1 MERMDVLLVY
11 LIMMS
16 PFVVFASWVAT
27 RFAMDG
33 IARDCEI
40 RHSWLVW
47 IPAADYWILGGI
59 SDHCRMAA
67 RGQKRSARVVLL
79 ILRSVQTLLWAAFL
93 WCVIGGILDAITV
106 LGKGA
111 PDRAAV
117 LIISDGILDG
127 LWWLFPAL
135 VLGVVVFVGRVMAL
149 YDLYTT
155 FTPEKRMGYLLLSIC
170 PVLNLIAL
178 PGCLQRCRKDRS
190 AQPETL

>member
-1 MERMDVLLVY
+1 MERMNVLLVY

-67 RGQKRSARVVLL
+67 RGQKRSARMVLL

-135 VLGVVVFVGRVMAL
+135 VLGVVVFAAVAL
-149 YDLYTT
+149 AVKAITKDDLRA
-155 FTPEKRMGYLLLSIC
+155 FR
-170 PVLNLIAL
+170 
-178 PGCLQRCRKDRS
+178 RRK
-190 AQPETL
+190 

>member
-1 MERMDVLLVY
+1 MERMNMLLVY

-67 RGQKRSARVVLL
+67 RGQKRSARMVLL

-93 WCVIGGILDAITV
+93 WCVFGGILDAITV

-149 YDLYTT
+149 YDLYNT

-170 PVLNLIAL
+170 PVVNLIAL